1 VTSPLIRLLDERRF
15 NPPRSVLVEHDGSW
29 WTGQQSAWRLCDDGR
44 GWRADVT
51 WVQQHDWGSG
61 RYVTTVPPER
71 LRPAD

>member
-1 VTSPLIRLLDERRF
+1 MTAPPIRLLDEHRF
-15 NPPRSVLVEHDGSW
+15 DPPRSELVEHDDSW
-29 WTGQQSAWRLCDDGR
+29 WTAQQSAWRLCDDGR

-51 WVQQHDWGSG
+51 WVQQHDCGLG